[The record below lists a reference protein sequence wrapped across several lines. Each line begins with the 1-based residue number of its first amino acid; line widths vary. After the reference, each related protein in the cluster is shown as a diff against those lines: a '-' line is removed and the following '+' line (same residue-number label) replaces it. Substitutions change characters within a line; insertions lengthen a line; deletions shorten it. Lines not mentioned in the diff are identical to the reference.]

1 MGLRTW
7 AIFATVNWL
16 VTGRGPDRYHAEARG
31 SGFENGC
38 RLLCRLIRWQDG
50 TGTAAATHVEAV
62 IPVENGDGRAASA
75 LLRTLCC
82 APPDSSAGAGGSA
95 TPRPSVPAPLPQE
108 WCAGAGSDPRAR
120 VSLRVSEAGVKV
132 RESTQVVVEL
142 FQHPAVAKGGRSR
155 PRRLALR
162 LLRMSMKKPFATQTN
177 AVYNA
182 LANDKV

>member
-1 MGLRTW
+1 M
-7 AIFATVNWL
+7 
-16 VTGRGPDRYHAEARG
+16 
-31 SGFENGC
+31 
-38 RLLCRLIRWQDG
+38 
-50 TGTAAATHVEAV
+50 
-62 IPVENGDGRAASA
+62 
-75 LLRTLCC
+75 
-82 APPDSSAGAGGSA
+82 
-95 TPRPSVPAPLPQE
+95 
-108 WCAGAGSDPRAR
+108 
-120 VSLRVSEAGVKV
+120 KV